1 METQT
6 MADGATIS
14 EIIPDFWV
22 RFHNG
27 ITTFIIRGLFPL
39 NKYGSCNCELRKA
52 TGNCEHFE
60 LTNKAADQIGEQRFA
75 EVQAKKA
82 QVA

>member
-1 METQT
+1 MEIQK
-6 MADGATIS
+6 MPDGATVS
-14 EIIPDFWV
+14 ELTPGFWV
-22 RFHNG
+22 RWHEG
-27 ITTFIIRGLFPL
+27 VTTFIIRGFYPL
-39 NKYGSCNCELRKA
+39 NKYGSCSCELRKA

-75 EVQAKKA
+75 EAQAKKA